1 MGEIIKL
8 REDDKYQHL
17 DVIIEMENSHVN
29 PDTMFL
35 YLHQVQENKKDQE
48 IDENRIYMVDRL
60 DDTGENLA
68 RCLIKLDFDRSRK

>member
-17 DVIIEMENSHVN
+17 DVIIEMENSHIN

-35 YLHQVQENKKDQE
+35 YLH
-48 IDENRIYMVDRL
+48 
-60 DDTGENLA
+60 
-68 RCLIKLDFDRSRK
+68 